1 MTASRTTPTLWV
13 LVIMTGPSRK
23 PESSTQCVPV
33 ISPLPLRLNQPAN
46 TASREFFPRG
56 RIAVTPVRTGP
67 TPTFNA
73 PSPEISVVWP
83 TSTPLMSV
91 IAFSGPGWPSKGTPR
106 SRARGF
112 CPQAHIAE
120 KSTAEIQ
127 ITQFGLR
134 IQVLQRLGQYS
145 REIMTRR
152 YRRTEMENWKRGL
165 IAGSAGLSLVF
176 LLKGSR
182 TGALI
187 FGGAALATLASEYPE
202 KFAEIR
208 KKLPDYMDRGAT
220 FLEVVSR
227 LGERLAEVTESRSS
241 AWVEALLNG

>member
-1 MTASRTTPTLWV
+1 
-13 LVIMTGPSRK
+13 
-23 PESSTQCVPV
+23 
-33 ISPLPLRLNQPAN
+33 
-46 TASREFFPRG
+46 
-56 RIAVTPVRTGP
+56 
-67 TPTFNA
+67 
-73 PSPEISVVWP
+73 
-83 TSTPLMSV
+83 
-91 IAFSGPGWPSKGTPR
+91 
-106 SRARGF
+106 
-112 CPQAHIAE
+112 
-120 KSTAEIQ
+120 
-127 ITQFGLR
+127 
-134 IQVLQRLGQYS
+134 
-145 REIMTRR
+145 
-152 YRRTEMENWKRGL
+152 MENWKRGL

-241 AWVEALLNG
+241 TWVEALLNG